1 MDSGTRRIRI
11 VTADDHPIFRD
22 GLRKLLEAAPTF
34 EVIGEASDGHEAID
48 LVRRLAPDILLLD
61 LLMPR
66 MGGLDA
72 LRRLAHDFLAVRTI
86 LLAAAVGGPEIVTA
100 LQLGARG
107 VVLKSAA
114 TQLLYQCIDAVMA
127 GEIWVGRESVTGLV
141 EALRHVQSAPRTPG
155 TPIASLTPRERDIV
169 NAITRGASNRDI
181 ARMLSMS
188 EQTVKNH
195 LSSIFSKCGVSN
207 RVELALLAASQ
218 NDAGVKE

>member
-1 MDSGTRRIRI
+1 MDSATRRIRI

-22 GLRKLLEAAPTF
+22 GLRRLLEATPTF
-34 EVIGEASDGHEAID
+34 EVVGEASDGHEAID
-48 LVRRLAPDILLLD
+48 MVRRLAPDILLLD

-72 LRRLAHDFLAVRTI
+72 LRRLSQDFLSVRTI
-86 LLAAAVGGPEIVTA
+86 LLTAAVGGADIVTA

-114 TQLLYQCIDAVMA
+114 TQLLYQCINAVMA
-127 GEIWVGRESVTGLV
+127 GEIWVGRESVSGLV
-141 EALRHVQSAPRTPG
+141 QALQHVKSAPRTPAV
-155 TPIASLTPRERDIV
+155 PIANLTARERDIV

-181 ARMLSMS
+181 ARTLSMS

-195 LSSIFSKCGVSN
+195 LSSIFAKCGVSN

-218 NDAGVKE
+218 RDAGLDE